1 MVHIR
6 GKTPE
11 RWTKNQK
18 FWEKNEK
25 NFWPFL
31 VFCSQR
37 WCSTGETHHFG
48 FLPSLWSPLS
58 ITEKIFKIRPSAQKR
73 RLKDW
78 KKVRFFPVFWLGW
91 DHGGEPG
98 GRYWYQTI
106 GFWETYHP
114 PTFHPPTSKDL
125 DFSVKKP
132 KNFPDFW
139 HRRAPYHD

>member
-6 GKTPE
+6 CKTPT

-18 FWEKNEK
+18 FWQKSEKI
-25 NFWPFL
+25 FL
-31 VFCSQR
+31 AF
-37 WCSTGETHHFG
+37 FG
-48 FLPSLWSPLS
+48 FLLTPAVSYGVYSSFWFWYFLMRSS
-58 ITEKIFKIRPSAQKR
+58 ISGRKIFQNSTINKNAE
-73 RLKDW
+73 LKVW
-78 KKVRFFPVFWLGW
+78 KKVRFFSIFWLGW

-106 GFWETYHP
+106 GLWETYHP

-125 DFSVKKP
+125 DFLVKKP

-139 HRRAPYHD
+139 HGRAPYPD